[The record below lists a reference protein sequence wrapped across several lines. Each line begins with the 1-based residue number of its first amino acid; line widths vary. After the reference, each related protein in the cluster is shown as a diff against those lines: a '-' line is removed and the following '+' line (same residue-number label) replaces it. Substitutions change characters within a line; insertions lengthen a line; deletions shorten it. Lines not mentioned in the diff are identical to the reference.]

1 MHGLLPFLKDA
12 WRLALPYFRSEERW
26 SARGLLGIIIVMN
39 LALVG
44 MNVVLNFWNRE
55 FFNALQNK
63 DWDGFIQ
70 LLFFYR
76 HTDSGLMPGFV
87 EVVVAFIGIA
97 VCRSYLQQW
106 LQIRWRRWMTGRF
119 LDQWLADQAYYRL
132 SLTAGTEEAGTEN
145 PDQRISEDL
154 RDFVNFSLAL
164 SVDFIANAVSLV
176 SFLGILWSISGPLR
190 VLGMTIP
197 GYMVW
202 VALLY
207 AVAGTW
213 LTHLVGRPLIGL
225 NFLRQRV
232 EADFRFALV
241 RLRENVEGIALYNGE
256 EQEKRGLVDRF
267 GRIIGNWHAIM
278 KRTLF
283 LNTLIVGYNQ
293 IANIFPLV
301 VAAPRYFAGKIPLG
315 GLTQIADAFG
325 QVQGALSWFISNY
338 ADTSGASI
346 ATWRATTDRL
356 TTFKLAIDAAQ
367 HAGSEGATINDVPV
381 GPLVLKGVTLA
392 VPDGTNLI
400 ENLDLALRPGQSAV
414 VVGRSGSGKSTL
426 VRAIAGIWP
435 FGRGRIERPVGSL
448 FLPQRPYIPLGTLR
462 QVVAYPESGE
472 AHETVE
478 VEVALRD
485 AGLARLIPLLD
496 QEDNWALK
504 LSGGEQQHLA
514 IARALLAKPDWLFL
528 DEATANLDPEAE
540 ASLYRLLRERLPG
553 TTIISVAHRPAAA
566 ALHER
571 RIVFERDVEA
581 GGLGRLKEEETVG

>member
-1 MHGLLPFLKDA
+1 M
-12 WRLALPYFRSEERW
+12 S
-26 SARGLLGIIIVMN
+26 S
-39 LALVG
+39 
-44 MNVVLNFWNRE
+44 
-55 FFNALQNK
+55 NK

-70 LLFFYR
+70 LLFLYR

-87 EVVVAFIGIA
+87 EVVVAFVGLA

-106 LQIRWRRWMTGRF
+106 LQIRWRRWTTGRF
-119 LDQWLADQAYYRL
+119 LDQWLTEQAYYRL
-132 SLTAGTEEAGTEN
+132 SVAAGTEEAGTEN
-145 PDQRISEDL
+145 PDQRISVDL

-164 SVDFIANAVSLV
+164 SVDFIANAVSLI

-190 VLGMTIP
+190 ILGMTIP

-213 LTHLVGRPLIGL
+213 LTHLVGRPLFGL

-241 RLRENVEGIALYNGE
+241 RLRENVEGIALYSGE

-267 GRIIGNWHAIM
+267 GQIIGNWHAIM

-293 IANIFPLV
+293 IANRFPLV
-301 VAAPRYFAGKIPLG
+301 GAPRYFASNIPLA

-356 TTFKLAIDAAQ
+356 TTFKHAIDAAQ
-367 HAGSEGATINDVPV
+367 SAGSEGATVNEVPA

-392 VPDGTNLI
+392 VPDGTKLI
-400 ENLDLALRPGQSAV
+400 ENLDLAFRAGQSAV

-435 FGRGRIERPVGSL
+435 FGGGRIERPVGSL

-462 QVVAYPESGE
+462 QVVAYPESAE
-472 AHETVE
+472 ARETVE
-478 VEVALRD
+478 VAVALRD
-485 AGLARLIPLLD
+485 VGLARLIPLLE
-496 QEDNWALK
+496 QEENWVLK
-504 LSGGEQQHLA
+504 LSGGEQRLA
-514 IARALLAKPDWLFL
+514 IARVLLAKPDWLFL

-540 ASLYRLLRERLPG
+540 ASLYRLLCERLPG

-566 ALHER
+566 AHHER
-571 RIVFERDVEA
+571 RITFERDVEA
-581 GGLGRLKEEETVG
+581 GGLGRLKEEETAG

>member
-1 MHGLLPFLKDA
+1 MRGFLPFLKDA

-26 SARGLLGIIIVMN
+26 SARGLLGVIIVMN

-87 EVVVAFIGIA
+87 EVVVAFIAIA

-119 LDQWLADQAYYRL
+119 LDQWLTDQAYYRL

-367 HAGSEGATINDVPV
+367 HAGSEGATINDVPA

-462 QVVAYPESGE
+462 QVVAYPELGE

-504 LSGGEQQHLA
+504 LSGGEQQRLA

-581 GGLGRLKEEETVG
+581 GGPGRLKEEETVG

>member
-1 MHGLLPFLKDA
+1 MRGLLPVLRDA
-12 WRLALPYFRSEERW
+12 WRLALPYFCSEEKW
-26 SARGLLGIIIVMN
+26 SARGLLGIIVVMN

-70 LLFFYR
+70 LLFLYR
-76 HTDSGLMPGFV
+76 QTDSGLMPGFV

-119 LDQWLADQAYYRL
+119 LDRWLTDQAYYRL
-132 SLTAGTEEAGTEN
+132 SLTAGNEEAGTEN

-164 SVDFIANAVSLV
+164 SVDFVSNSVSLV
-176 SFLGILWSISGPLR
+176 SFLGILWSISGPLHF
-190 VLGMTIP
+190 LGVTIP

-207 AVAGTW
+207 AMAGTW

-241 RLRENVEGIALYNGE
+241 RVRENVEGIALYNGE
-256 EQEKRGLVDRF
+256 QQEKRSLVDRF
-267 GRIIGNWHAIM
+267 GRIIRNWRAIM

-301 VAAPRYFAGKIPLG
+301 VAAPRFFAGKIPLG

-325 QVQGALSWFISNY
+325 QVQGALSWFILNY
-338 ADTSGASI
+338 ADTTGASI

-356 TTFKLAIDAAQ
+356 TTFRLAIDAAQ
-367 HAGSEGATINDVPV
+367 RAGSESLTINDVPV
-381 GPLVLKGVTLA
+381 GPLVLKSVTLA
-392 VPDGTNLI
+392 VPDGTKLI
-400 ENLDLALRPGQSAV
+400 ENLDLVFPRGQSAV

-435 FGRGRIERPVGSL
+435 FGGGQIERPVGSL

-462 QVVAYPESGE
+462 RVVAYPESAGT
-472 AHETVE
+472 HETVE
-478 VEVALRD
+478 VEMALRD

-496 QEDNWALK
+496 REDNWALK
-504 LSGGEQQHLA
+504 LSGGEQQRLA

-553 TTIISVAHRPAAA
+553 TTIISVAHRPSAVMP
-566 ALHER
+566 HER
-571 RIVFERDVEA
+571 RIAFERDIEA
-581 GGLGRLKEEETVG
+581 GGLGHLKESETLS

>member
-1 MHGLLPFLKDA
+1 MRGFLPFLKDA

-44 MNVVLNFWNRE
+44 MDVVLNFWNRE

-106 LQIRWRRWMTGRF
+106 LQICWRRWMTGRF
-119 LDQWLADQAYYRL
+119 LDQWFTDQAYYRL

-164 SVDFIANAVSLV
+164 SVDFIANSVSLV
-176 SFLGILWSISGPLR
+176 SFLGILWSISGPFR
-190 VLGMTIP
+190 ILGMTIP

-293 IANIFPLV
+293 MASIFPLV
-301 VAAPRYFAGKIPLG
+301 VAAPRFFAGKIPLG

-325 QVQGALSWFISNY
+325 QVQGALSWFILNY

-367 HAGSEGATINDVPV
+367 HAGSEGATINDVPA
-381 GPLVLKGVTLA
+381 GPLVSRA
-392 VPDGTNLI
+392 
-400 ENLDLALRPGQSAV
+400 S
-414 VVGRSGSGKSTL
+414 RSRCRTGP
-426 VRAIAGIWP
+426 I
-435 FGRGRIERPVGSL
+435 
-448 FLPQRPYIPLGTLR
+448 
-462 QVVAYPESGE
+462 
-472 AHETVE
+472 
-478 VEVALRD
+478 
-485 AGLARLIPLLD
+485 
-496 QEDNWALK
+496 
-504 LSGGEQQHLA
+504 
-514 IARALLAKPDWLFL
+514 
-528 DEATANLDPEAE
+528 
-540 ASLYRLLRERLPG
+540 
-553 TTIISVAHRPAAA
+553 
-566 ALHER
+566 
-571 RIVFERDVEA
+571 
-581 GGLGRLKEEETVG
+581 

>member
-1 MHGLLPFLKDA
+1 MHGLKPFLTDA

-63 DWDGFIQ
+63 DWDAFIQ

-87 EVVVAFIGIA
+87 EVVVAFVGLA

-119 LDQWLADQAYYRL
+119 LDHWLTDQAYYRL

-190 VLGMTIP
+190 ILGMTIP

-213 LTHLVGRPLIGL
+213 LTHLVGRPLFGL

-267 GRIIGNWHAIM
+267 GQIIGNWHAIM

-301 VAAPRYFAGKIPLG
+301 VGAPRYFAGIIPLG

-367 HAGSEGATINDVPV
+367 SAGSEGAKVNEVPA

-392 VPDGTNLI
+392 VPDGTKLI
-400 ENLDLALRPGQSAV
+400 ENLDLAFRPGQSAV

-435 FGRGRIERPVGSL
+435 FSGGRIERPVGSL

-462 QVVAYPESGE
+462 QVVAYPESAE
-472 AHETVE
+472 AHETGE
-478 VEVALRD
+478 VEVVLRD

-504 LSGGEQQHLA
+504 LSGGEQQRLA
-514 IARALLAKPDWLFL
+514 IARVLLAKPDWLFL
-528 DEATANLDPEAE
+528 DEATANLDPKAE

-566 ALHER
+566 AHHER
-571 RIVFERDVEA
+571 RITFERDVEA
-581 GGLGRLKEEETVG
+581 GGLGRLKEGETVG